1 MKVKELIKQLEEL
14 NPEAEVIIASDE
26 DGNNYSIL
34 SDIVSE
40 DGLKFQKS
48 DYEIDL
54 YDKDYREYEGITAST
69 YKKLKECIVLYPS

>member
-14 NPEAEVIIASDE
+14 NQEAEVIIASDE
-26 DGNNYSIL
+26 EGNNYSVL

-40 DGLKFQKS
+40 DGLKFQKL

-54 YDKDYREYEGITAST
+54 YDKDYHEYEEITAAT